1 MIEWHIDIEGV
12 DVEVQLLTPDAVTEA
27 EIRFDCLVMFPNQKV
42 LAVRKGTETV
52 YTAEQSRLFD
62 TGEPTP
68 PIENWVRCPDCGTL
82 FDAEEN

>member
-27 EIRFDCLVMFPNQKV
+27 EIRFDCLVMFPNQNV

-52 YTAEQSRLFD
+52 YT
-62 TGEPTP
+62 GEPAP